1 MHKTGKKEIKV
12 SLFIDDIIVY
22 IENSKR
28 YIFKKKT
35 TLLGL
40 ENEFSEVSWY
50 KISTK
55 NLIAFL
61 CINNEQ
67 NGDQN

>member
-1 MHKTGKKEIKV
+1 MKMHKTGKKEIKV

-28 YIFKKKT
+28 CIFKKKN

-40 ENEFSEVSWY
+40 ENEFSKVSGY
-50 KISTK
+50 KIST
-55 NLIAFL
+55 
-61 CINNEQ
+61 
-67 NGDQN
+67 

>member
-28 YIFKKKT
+28 SIFFKKKK

-40 ENEFSEVSWY
+40 ENEFSEVS
-50 KISTK
+50 
-55 NLIAFL
+55 
-61 CINNEQ
+61 
-67 NGDQN
+67 